1 MKSASFLFNGHV
13 SHTSHGSGLCWVLV
27 QSDKQ
32 DRHRPCPQGSYKLAA
47 KSDFKNVIITKHDES
62 YDDGKF
68 EGAYNKWD

>member
-1 MKSASFLFNGHV
+1 MY
-13 SHTSHGSGLCWVLV
+13 HTPPMGQDCAGCWV

-32 DRHRPCPQGSYKLAA
+32 DRHEPCPQGSYKLAA

-62 YDDGKF
+62 YDGKF